1 MTNTA
6 AITIRPAT
14 AEDVP
19 TLLALIRALARF
31 AKAEDKVLADE
42 AMLRAEGF
50 GERPAFEAIIA
61 YADGRPA
68 GFALFFHT
76 FSTWLGRRGLYV
88 EDLFVEE
95 WARGRGLGQRLLAE
109 LARIALARGCRR
121 LDLSVLSW
129 NPARAFYERIGLRH
143 LDEWL
148 PYRVE
153 GDGLQALAARGPA
166 KG

>member
-1 MTNTA
+1 MSKTA

-19 TLLALIRALARF
+19 TLMALIRALARYEH
-31 AKAEDKVLADE
+31 AEDKVHADE
-42 AMLRAEGF
+42 ATLRSEGF

-61 YADGRPA
+61 FVGDRPA
-68 GFALFFHT
+68 GFSLFFHN
-76 FSTWLGRRGLYV
+76 FSTWVGRRGLYV

-95 WARGRGLGQRLLAE
+95 WARKRGLGLRLLTE
-109 LARIALARGCRR
+109 LARIATARGCRR
-121 LDLSVLSW
+121 LDLSVLKW

-148 PYRVE
+148 PYRIE
-153 GDGLQALAARGPA
+153 GEGLHALAARVPA
-166 KG
+166 GE

>member
-1 MTNTA
+1 MSKTA
-6 AITIRPAT
+6 AIAIRPAT

-19 TLLALIRALARF
+19 TLLALIRALA
-31 AKAEDKVLADE
+31 AYEHAEDKVMADE
-42 AMLRAEGF
+42 ATLRSEGF
-50 GERPAFEAIIA
+50 GDRPAFEAIIA

-68 GFALFFHT
+68 GFALFFHN
-76 FSTWLGRRGLYV
+76 FSTWVGRRGLYV

-95 WARGRGLGQRLLAE
+95 WARGQGLGERLLAE
-109 LARIALARGCRR
+109 LAKIALARGCRR
-121 LDLSVLSW
+121 LDLSVLRW

-153 GDGLQALAARGPA
+153 DEGLRALAARVPPKA
-166 KG
+166 

>member
-1 MTNTA
+1 MTKTA

-14 AEDVP
+14 AKDVP
-19 TLLALIRALARF
+19 TLLALIRALARYEN
-31 AKAEDKVLADE
+31 AEDKVHADE
-42 AMLRAEGF
+42 ATLRAEGF

-61 YADGRPA
+61 YVDDRPA
-68 GFALFFHT
+68 GFGLYFHN
-76 FSTWLGRRGLYV
+76 FSTWVGRRGLYV

-95 WARGRGLGQRLLAE
+95 WARGRGLGERLLAE
-109 LARIALARGCRR
+109 LAGIALARGCRR

-153 GDGLQALAARGPA
+153 GEGLQALAARVPA

>member
-1 MTNTA
+1 MTKTA
-6 AITIRPAT
+6 AITVRPAT

-19 TLLALIRALARF
+19 TLLALIRALARYEN
-31 AKAEDKVLADE
+31 AEDKVHADE
-42 AMLRAEGF
+42 ATLRAEGF

-61 YADGRPA
+61 YLDGRPA
-68 GFALFFHT
+68 GFALFFHN
-76 FSTWLGRRGLYV
+76 FSTWVGRRGLYV

-95 WARGRGLGQRLLAE
+95 WARGRGLGERLLAE
-109 LARIALARGCRR
+109 LAEIAVARGCRR

-129 NPARAFYERIGLRH
+129 NPARALYERIGLRH

-153 GDGLQALAARGPA
+153 GEGLRALAARATA
-166 KG
+166 KW

>member
-1 MTNTA
+1 MSTA
-6 AITIRPAT
+6 SAITIRPAT
-14 AEDVP
+14 AEDIPV
-19 TLLALIRALARF
+19 LLTLIRALARYEN
-31 AKAEDKVLADE
+31 AEDKVEADE

-61 YADGRPA
+61 FLDDRPA
-68 GFALFFHT
+68 GFALFFHN
-76 FSTWLGRRGLYV
+76 FSTWVGRRGLYV

-95 WARGRGLGQRLLAE
+95 WARGRRLGERLLAE
-109 LARIALARGCRR
+109 LARIAVARGCRR

-148 PYRVE
+148 PYRIE
-153 GDGLQALAARGPA
+153 GEGLQVLAARSPA
-166 KG
+166 TG